1 MDKIIVNFTPT
12 GLIPRKQDN
21 CHTPISVSEIVE
33 DVLMACEMGITM
45 VHLHARD
52 GSSGAPSYHKG
63 KYARIIEGIR
73 KSAPDLIIGVSTSGR
88 FIADIENRMEV
99 LDLDGAAKPDMASLT
114 LSSLNFNRQA
124 SINSPDDIRSLA
136 LRMKERGIK
145 PELEAFDTGML
156 NYAKYMAKKG
166 WLEPPF
172 YFNLI
177 LGNIACAQA
186 DLLHTAIMIQELPGE
201 AWYSMGGVGDAQLR
215 MNSLGITMGSGVR
228 VGLEDNYW
236 YDLERTTLAT
246 NRSLLQRVHIIAEAN
261 EKTIISPSELR
272 EALGLKKGFGEYGTD
287 VKK

>member
-1 MDKIIVNFTPT
+1 MDRIIVNFTPT

-21 CHTPISVSEIVE
+21 SCTPISVSEIAE
-33 DVLMACEMGITM
+33 DVLMAYEMGITM

-52 GSSGAPSYHKG
+52 GISGAPSYHKG
-63 KYARIIEGIR
+63 KYAKIIEGIR
-73 KSAPDLIIGVSTSGR
+73 KTAPDLIIGVSTSGR
-88 FIADIENRMEV
+88 FFTDIDQRTEV
-99 LDLDGAAKPDMASLT
+99 LDLDGMAKPDMASLT

-124 SINSPDDIRSLA
+124 SINSPDDIKTLA

-145 PELEAFDTGML
+145 PELEAFDTGMV

-186 DLLHTAIMIQELPGE
+186 DLLHTAIMIQGLPDE
-201 AWYSMGGVGDAQLR
+201 SWYSLGGVGDAQLR
-215 MNSLGITMGSGVR
+215 MNSLGITMGNGVR

-236 YDLERTTLAT
+236 YDQERTTLAT
-246 NRSLLQRVHIIAEAN
+246 NESLLKRVHIIAEAN
-261 EKTIISPSELR
+261 EKTLMPPSELR
-272 EALGLKKGFGEYGTD
+272 DALGLKKGFGEYGMVD
-287 VKK
+287 K